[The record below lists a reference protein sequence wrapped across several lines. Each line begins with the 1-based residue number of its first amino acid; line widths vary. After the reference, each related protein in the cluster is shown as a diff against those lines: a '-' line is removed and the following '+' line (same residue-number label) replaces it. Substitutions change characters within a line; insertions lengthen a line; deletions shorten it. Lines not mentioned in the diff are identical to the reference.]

1 LVYPQLAAL
10 LVNQHLTPELAN
22 HIAFEAAQNTQPG
35 NDMHA
40 SADYR
45 KHLAQALMTRA
56 LWGAYR
62 QAQGQTQG
70 ITAH

>member
-10 LVNQHLTPELAN
+10 LVNQHLTPELAK

-62 QAQGQTQG
+62 QAQGQIQG